1 MQEILQL
8 IKPEL
13 LVLAPCLYA
22 WGLIIKDTCIK
33 NKFIPAI
40 LAGIGIASCSL
51 YLFATEPIATSQQFA
66 LVVFMALTQGT
77 LCAALA
83 VYGNELTKYMRKQDG
98 EHSE

>member
-13 LVLAPCLYA
+13 LVLAPCLYV
-22 WGLIIKDTCIK
+22 WGLIIKDTALK
-33 NKFIPAI
+33 NRFIPAI
-40 LAGIGIASCSL
+40 LAGIGIASCAL
-51 YLFATEPIATSQQFA
+51 YLFATEPIANSQQFA
-66 LVVFMALTQGT
+66 LIIFMSMTQGT

-98 EHSE
+98 EDSE